1 MTQLKDVIPKEK
13 WAIRKAAQES
23 HNFFQE
29 GSKQTIE
36 TSSITSTSNS
46 KNNVNESKANKIAW
60 ANTHLVMASTTSMQ
74 NKILLDSDSTT
85 TVFCNEDY
93 CDTIKSS
100 ETVEIKK
107 NGGTMLMNESCMVPD
122 LGKGYFNKNRLTNII
137 GLTNMRKKFRVTYDS
152 SKEPAFLIHTKNGII
167 RFPEIKRAVYAIDMD
182 EKKPKKKPNKKSPK
196 TRIQNQ

>member
-1 MTQLKDVIPKEK
+1 MQPKPEIHKSNQNNYSNNKQQNKVGSEIKIPQFTYMTMEERCYCCWKKGHKSPQCRLKDVIPKEK

-29 GSKQTIE
+29 GSKQLSE
-36 TSSITSTSNS
+36 TSSITSASNS
-46 KNNVNESKANKIAW
+46 KNNVNESKANKIAC

-107 NGGTMLMNESCMVPD
+107 MVEPC
-122 LGKGYFNKNRLTNII
+122 LWMKVVWYLT
-137 GLTNMRKKFRVTYDS
+137 
-152 SKEPAFLIHTKNGII
+152 
-167 RFPEIKRAVYAIDMD
+167 
-182 EKKPKKKPNKKSPK
+182 
-196 TRIQNQ
+196 